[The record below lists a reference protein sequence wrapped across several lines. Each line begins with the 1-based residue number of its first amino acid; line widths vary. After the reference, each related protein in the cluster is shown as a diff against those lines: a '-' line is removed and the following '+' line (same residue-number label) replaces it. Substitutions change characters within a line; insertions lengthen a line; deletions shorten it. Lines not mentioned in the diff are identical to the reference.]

1 MGDSDRDYRRD
12 SYRALNVPVYFDVE
26 DCFSTELSLEAVTF
40 LVGLAAGFV
49 DNCEEIDGLRQKLY
63 RRVQTFFQRL
73 DIDAEVSA
81 SASGRPV
88 ALDLR
93 AMFRDDQ
100 SFQAQAKTA
109 L

>member
-1 MGDSDRDYRRD
+1 MGDSGRDYRRD
-12 SYRALNVPVYFDVE
+12 SYRALNVPVYF
-26 DCFSTELSLEAVTF
+26 
-40 LVGLAAGFV
+40 
-49 DNCEEIDGLRQKLY
+49 
-63 RRVQTFFQRL
+63 
-73 DIDAEVSA
+73 DAEVSA

-100 SFQAQAKTA
+100 SFQAQAKTT